1 MAKKKLTKY
10 QKRLAQLIANGA
22 ISTLA
27 LLFCVLS
34 ASFFLKGEM
43 AANIF
48 LPLACFFMG
57 AIYFL
62 NYFTKEKTKLSA
74 IRNFGLVGIY
84 SVLIV
89 LSIIAAFSR
98 NVLALFIFVFFLMFI
113 FDTIIGLVMKHKARN
128 VVLAILK
135 FLLAI
140 LFILLFVAV
149 YIVGDEEVL
158 GMMFAFVPLLM
169 AIIAFAHAMLMVFS
183 GVRKTTIVQI
193 LKKTY
198 SIEILYGLIVLVVAT
213 ALVLTITEDNMS
225 IGDALW
231 YCFALV
237 TTIGFGD
244 VTAVTIVGRIL
255 SVILGIYGIIVVALI
270 TSIIVNFYNETKHD
284 RDDEEDEVL
293 KEELKE
299 LNDQRKEEV
308 EKKADEE

>member
-10 QKRLAQLIANGA
+10 QRRLAQLIANGA

-34 ASFFLKGEM
+34 ASYFIKGE
-43 AANIF
+43 AIANIF

-62 NYFTKEKTKLSA
+62 FYFAKERTKLSA
-74 IRNFGLVGIY
+74 IRNFGLVGVY
-84 SVLIV
+84 FVLLV
-89 LSIIAAFSR
+89 LSIVAAFTSS
-98 NVLALFIFVFFLMFI
+98 VLPIFTFVFFSMFI
-113 FDTIIGLVMKHKARN
+113 FDTVIGLVKKHKARN

-135 FLLAI
+135 FLLAT
-140 LFILLFVAV
+140 LFIIL
-149 YIVGDEEVL
+149 YIGLDIADDEELLGVL
-158 GMMFAFVPLLM
+158 FALVPLFM
-169 AIIAFAHAMLMVFS
+169 AVIAFAHAMVMVFS
-183 GVRKTTIVQI
+183 GVRKTTIIQI

-198 SIEILYGLIVLVVAT
+198 SIEIIYGLIVLVIAT
-213 ALVLTITEDNMS
+213 ALVLTIVEENMP

-244 VTAVTIVGRIL
+244 VTASSIIGRIL
-255 SVILGIYGIIVVALI
+255 SVVLGIYGIIVVALI
-270 TSIIVNFYNETKHD
+270 TSIIVNFYNETKHEK
-284 RDDEEDEVL
+284 DEESDEVL

-299 LNDQRKEEV
+299 LNEQRKEEV
-308 EKKADEE
+308 EEKADKE

>member
-1 MAKKKLTKY
+1 
-10 QKRLAQLIANGA
+10 
-22 ISTLA
+22 
-27 LLFCVLS
+27 
-34 ASFFLKGEM
+34 
-43 AANIF
+43 
-48 LPLACFFMG
+48 
-57 AIYFL
+57 
-62 NYFTKEKTKLSA
+62 
-74 IRNFGLVGIY
+74 
-84 SVLIV
+84 
-89 LSIIAAFSR
+89 
-98 NVLALFIFVFFLMFI
+98 MFI
-113 FDTIIGLVMKHKARN
+113 FDTIIGLVTKHKARN

-149 YIVGDEEVL
+149 YIFGDEEVL

-284 RDDEEDEVL
+284 HENDNVL
-293 KEELKE
+293 KEEMKQLE
-299 LNDQRKEEV
+299 EQRKPEET
-308 EKKADEE
+308 EDKEEPKE